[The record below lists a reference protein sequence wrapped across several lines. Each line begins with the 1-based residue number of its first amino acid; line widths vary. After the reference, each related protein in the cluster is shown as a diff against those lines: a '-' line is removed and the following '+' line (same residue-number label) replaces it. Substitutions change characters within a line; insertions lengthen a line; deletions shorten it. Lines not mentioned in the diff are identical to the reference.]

1 MHTSE
6 QVSVAAHAQLSQPA
20 EAICCMLH
28 LNRTFQMSLSTAKD
42 AHLNSTELCLLC
54 SAASACRR
62 LM

>member
-28 LNRTFQMSLSTAKD
+28 LNKTYQMSLSTAKN
-42 AHLNSTELCLLC
+42 AHLIQPKSAC
-54 SAASACRR
+54 SALAHLHTDVSC
-62 LM
+62 